1 MRCAELS
8 SSRSP
13 YSTDRK
19 SDRGTMASFAATPTA
34 ELVIIGIGNRMSEV
48 IIRQTWDCVRAA
60 DLSPI

>member
-13 YSTDRK
+13 YSTYGQKVRSGNDG
-19 SDRGTMASFAATPTA
+19 DFAATPTA
-34 ELVIIGIGNRMSEV
+34 ELVIIGIGNRMSGM
-48 IIRQTWDCVRAA
+48 IRQTWDCVRAA